1 MEVKEVS
8 AVITVQQIKSNYNL
22 YIIYNIQYIVYNI
35 IYQEKIQLFAIR
47 LYGDDLL
54 FVLLVIANHKN
65 IIKL

>member
-35 IYQEKIQLFAIR
+35 IYQEKI
-47 LYGDDLL
+47 
-54 FVLLVIANHKN
+54 
-65 IIKL
+65 